1 MTDFAPLYL
10 RIFVSHSHKDNDF
23 GFRLVQDLRRLI
35 GDDSAVWYDARGGL
49 QGGETWWDKIKEELK
64 ARPVFIVIL
73 SANALA
79 SSWVKDEIRI
89 AWKLKNS
96 PTGKLII
103 PNDYFSLLLSQGLSI
118 KTRQQDDSEK
128 APQSAPPALTS
139 ATSVSANNAISPRSM
154 SYHKI
159 LRPCLLSSLSTPIL
173 KMF

>member
-49 QGGETWWDKIKEELK
+49 QGGDTWWDKIKEELK
-64 ARPVFIVIL
+64 ARPVFILIL
-73 SANALA
+73 SPNALA

-96 PTGKLII
+96 PKGKLII
-103 PNDYFSLLLSQGLSI
+103 PIFYRKCNLPDDMNTLQVLSFL
-118 KTRQQDDSEK
+118 
-128 APQSAPPALTS
+128 
-139 ATSVSANNAISPRSM
+139 
-154 SYHKI
+154 
-159 LRPCLLSSLSTPIL
+159 
-173 KMF
+173 